1 MIGRIFLLVKGNAEN
16 VKAANPT
23 IPQQY
28 WESLIIEASSS
39 IIDGIKSY
47 LESGRFKEVLNFFHD
62 PELKNSSVVNSIS
75 NKFSNRIGKF
85 YNINYSDAIKIA
97 SALIPKTLYDL
108 VSEANKSEKNDFN
121 VVSILSY
128 LNGSYVNFYEL
139 DKRMSA

>member
-1 MIGRIFLLVKGNAEN
+1 MIRRIFLLVKGNAEN
-16 VKAANPT
+16 LISANPT
-23 IPQQY
+23 ISQQY
-28 WESLIIEASSS
+28 WDGLVIEASSS

-62 PELKNSSVVNSIS
+62 PELKNNSIVNSIV

-85 YNINYSDAIKIA
+85 YNVSYADAKKIA
-97 SALIPKTLYDL
+97 GALIPQTLADL
-108 VSEANKSEKNDFN
+108 VKEANKSSEDFN

-128 LNGSYVNFYEL
+128 IGGSHVNYFEV